1 MLFDMKSITNVIRL
15 TKILKFLIAYFLLIS
30 AFQTCCVVAESKE
43 LLTDS
48 KTELK
53 TEQKTVLSR
62 DVKEDKSDN
71 NSKEKHNDFDDD
83 DDDHDDNSKEKTD
96 KESVVGSPKTDLGF
110 THGFVASLSV
120 NFVSEIGDK
129 TFFIAAIMAMKHSR
143 LTVYA
148 GAMLALALMTFLS
161 ALLGNVITKVI
172 PRTYTYYVSSLLFAI
187 FGLKMLYDA
196 WQIPSDERGSEE
208 YEEAQENLRKVEE
221 TNESENTAVDVEAG
235 AAKEPTENAAVEQP
249 DLTRKF
255 ITALRKYVSA
265 IFLQAFILTFLAE
278 WGDRSQISTIILG
291 ARENIAGTIIG
302 GTLAHALC
310 TGAAVMAGRLIAQHI
325 SIRNVTFCGAFV
337 FLFFAFSAFFIG
349 PGSD

>member
-1 MLFDMKSITNVIRL
+1 MLFNMQSFTKSIGLAT
-15 TKILKFLIAYFLLIS
+15 ILKFLIAYFLLLGVFQSCLVS
-30 AFQTCCVVAESKE
+30 ADVKDLV
-43 LLTDS
+43 
-48 KTELK
+48 TEAK
-53 TEQKTVLSR
+53 SILSR
-62 DVKEDKSDN
+62 DAKDSKQA
-71 NSKEKHNDFDDD
+71 NSHEEHKDFD
-83 DDDHDDNSKEKTD
+83 DDDHDDHDDDSKEKNND
-96 KESVVGSPKTDLGF
+96 KSTSALIKEDLGF

-129 TFFIAAIMAMKHSR
+129 TFFIAAIMAMKHPR
-143 LTVYA
+143 VTVYT
-148 GAMLALALMTFLS
+148 GAMLALAIMTFLS

-187 FGLKMLYDA
+187 FGFKMLYEA

-221 TNESENTAVDVEAG
+221 SETQTESKDIDLEAG
-235 AAKEPTENAAVEQP
+235 GIAKEPNSTESP

-255 ITALRKYVSA
+255 ITSLRKYISP
-265 IFLQAFILTFLAE
+265 ILLQAFILTFLAE

-310 TGAAVMAGRLIAQHI
+310 TGGAVLAGRLIAQHI

-349 PGSD
+349 PDSD